1 MIPISSCAYTRR
13 KQALVNTHRLWC
25 DAASVLCVMVWQCD
39 FKVALEVIGFSAL
52 NYNTIHC
59 YEILL

>member
-1 MIPISSCAYTRR
+1 M
-13 KQALVNTHRLWC
+13 NTHRLWC